1 MSSSRQ
7 EGVRSGPPGW
17 SLHAR
22 MSLAFGLLIS
32 GVVGAVLFLWIGSS
46 EAYELELTQRLNLDV
61 ARHLAEHA
69 VPLDAEGQID
79 EAQLGGMLMHVMS
92 VNPALEV
99 YLLDGAGKVLA
110 YDAPEGHVKRLQVRL
125 EPLHELLN
133 EAQLPVLGD
142 DPRSVDGLQPISV
155 WPLQADSKTVG
166 FVYVVLNGEALR
178 ATAGPLRGSRQLRIF
193 AFSTVAILLVGIAV
207 NFLLAR
213 RLTQPLRLL
222 RDVIGARKTKLP
234 AKVFQAQDEIGL
246 LAKTYVDMAQQIE
259 DQLGR
264 LERSDRDRRQFVAS
278 VSHDLRTPL
287 ASLQGYLELLDERKE
302 KMESEEREFVAVARR
317 RALHLSHLVDQ
328 LFQLAKLEA
337 GDVEPHLED
346 FNLAEL
352 TQDVLQGLRPRAQHA
367 GVRLR
372 CRMPRHLPDI
382 HGDLGLIERAVT
394 NLVDNALKFTPHGGA
409 VSVRLSNT
417 PGGVEWSVQDDGPG
431 IASAD
436 LEHIFE
442 RCFRGAADGRQPGT
456 GLGLSI
462 THRVLELHGASI
474 EVQSTEGQGSLF
486 SFSIPA
492 A

>member
-1 MSSSRQ
+1 MRT
-7 EGVRSGPPGW
+7 RRPGW

-22 MSLAFGLLIS
+22 MTLAFGLLMS
-32 GVVGAVLFLWIGSS
+32 GVVSAVLLLWIGGS

-69 VPLDAEGQID
+69 VPLDAEGAID
-79 EAQLGGMLMHVMS
+79 EEQLGGMLMHVMS

-99 YLLDGAGKVLA
+99 YLLDTTGNVLA
-110 YDAPEGHVKRLQVRL
+110 YDAPEGHVKRLNVGL
-125 EPLHELLN
+125 APLQDLLGG
-133 EAQLPVLGD
+133 AQLPVLGD
-142 DPRSVDGLQPISV
+142 DPRSEDGVQPISV
-155 WPLQADSKTVG
+155 WPLDVESKTVG

-178 ATAGPLRGSRQLRIF
+178 ETAGPLRGSRQLRTF
-193 AFSTVAILLVGIAV
+193 AFSTVAVLLVGIAV

-222 RDVIGARKTKLP
+222 RDVIGTRKTKLP
-234 AKVFQAQDEIGL
+234 AKVFQAKDEIGL
-246 LAKTYVDMAQQIE
+246 LAQTYVDMAEQIE
-259 DQLGR
+259 DQVR
-264 LERSDRDRRQFVAS
+264 ALERSDSDRRQFVAS

-287 ASLQGYLELLDERKE
+287 ASLQGYLELLEERE
-302 KMESEEREFVAVARR
+302 AHMPAEEREFVVVARR

-352 TQDVLQGLRPRAQHA
+352 TQDVLQGLRPRAQDA

-394 NLVDNALKFTPHGGA
+394 NLVDNALKFTPEGGA
-409 VSVRLSNT
+409 VSVRMTST

-431 IASAD
+431 ISSSD
-436 LEHIFE
+436 LDHIFE
-442 RCFRGAADGRQPGT
+442 RRFRGSRDASTPGT

-474 EVQSTEGQGSLF
+474 EVQSTEGEGCLF